1 MRVDHFLIALFMIGT
16 VAFNITQII
25 SNHDLRNKINSLQY
39 LSADQYRVNQE
50 LIYIIDN
57 IVILEENNNE
67 RLSSLEKQKGATHVK
82 ENWKIIRGNN
92 FGNPTPRIDRCVL
105 DKTSPTKQRCSIL
118 Y

>member
-1 MRVDHFLIALFMIGT
+1 MRLDQFAIILFMVGAI
-16 VAFNITQII
+16 AFNVLQII
-25 SNHDLRNKINSLQY
+25 TNHDLKNKVESLQY

-50 LIYIIDN
+50 LVDIIDS

-82 ENWKIIRGNN
+82 ENWKIIRGNY
-92 FGNPTPRIDRCVL
+92 FGDPTPRINRCIL
-105 DKTSPTKQRCSIL
+105 DKTSPTKQRCSIV